1 MPELVPTV
9 AAEPIDA
16 AALLVAVLC
25 WGVALSPAAGFWGLY
40 NQRVPPWLKGWAPQ
54 TT

>member
-1 MPELVPTV
+1 MIELVPALTGE
-9 AAEPIDA
+9 ALDA

-40 NQRVPPWLKGWAPQ
+40 NQRARS
-54 TT
+54 